1 MDIKKNYTFL
11 MPFRNLKLK
20 KINKARTKSTEKG
33 KRGNFREIGRKRTK
47 RKR

>member
-1 MDIKKNYTFL
+1 

-47 RKR
+47 GKDKKRTEQ